1 MSWQK
6 VDLKVNNK
14 SIKGDFKWFDDEG
27 VGELH
32 IPFVKALG
40 ESLSIAKKQYKI
52 LSYEVDERDDIIFL
66 TVDLPKGKAKEKGE
80 PDGESTKDGT

>member
-27 VGELH
+27 EDELH

-52 LSYEVDERDDIIFL
+52 LSYEVDERDDILKIKL
-66 TVDLPKGKAKEKGE
+66 AMASDKGE
-80 PDGESTKDGT
+80 KSNDKSIERSD

>member
-52 LSYEVDERDDIIFL
+52 LSYEVDERDDILKIKL
-66 TVDLPKGKAKEKGE
+66 AMASDKGE
-80 PDGESTKDGT
+80 KSNDKSIERAD

>member
-52 LSYEVDERDDIIFL
+52 LSYEVDERDDILKIKL
-66 TVDLPKGKAKEKGE
+66 AMASDKGE
-80 PDGESTKDGT
+80 KSNDKSIERSD